1 MTIERYI
8 KGIRYTI
15 DMSTDFLN
23 WNCDDLTTE
32 QKAQN
37 AKAYEAKITQGQ
49 QRTNAHDI
57 NDALMENPTLELK
70 DL

>member
-1 MTIERYI
+1 
-8 KGIRYTI
+8 
-15 DMSTDFLN
+15 MSTDFLN